1 MTEEKTID
9 QNTEL
14 FPEESLKEVVEAGVF
29 YGRRK
34 SKTNP
39 KMKPFVLANR
49 GGIEIINLYKTLED
63 LTRTL
68 EFVKEKVKGGGMV
81 LLVGTQ
87 PAAYEKIDELAQE
100 FSFPFVV
107 NRWLGG
113 TLTNY
118 KIISKRVEFWKK
130 LRLDSQT
137 GGLEKY
143 TKKEKGILE
152 SKMRKLEILL
162 GGLENMVRL
171 PDVVLMIDPE
181 VHKTAVREAIRMKIP
196 VVAFA
201 NIDCDPDVLDY
212 FVVGNSKAKKSV
224 DWFLDKVAA
233 VIREGKNAI
242 PVVNESVAA
251 QSQS

>member
-1 MTEEKTID
+1 MAEEKTID

-14 FPEESLKEVVEAGVF
+14 FPEESLKEVVGAGVF

-63 LTRTL
+63 LARVL
-68 EFVKEKVKGGGMV
+68 EFVREKAKGGGMI
-81 LLVGTQ
+81 LFVGTQ
-87 PAAYEKIDELAQE
+87 PAAYEKIGEIAKE
-100 FSFPFVV
+100 FGFPFVI

-113 TLTNY
+113 TLTNFS
-118 KIISKRVEFWKK
+118 IISKRVEYLKK
-130 LRLDSQT
+130 LRHDSET

-143 TKKEKGILE
+143 TKKERGILD
-152 SKMRKLEILL
+152 SKMRKLEELL
-162 GGLENMVRL
+162 GGLENLTRL
-171 PDVVLMIDPE
+171 PDVILVIDPE
-181 VHKTAVREAIRMKIP
+181 VHKTAIREAKRMKIP

-201 NIDCDPDVLDY
+201 NIDCDPDDLDY

-224 DWFLDKVAA
+224 DWFLDKTVEAIKEGKSAVPAVKETEAA
-233 VIREGKNAI
+233 VSSK
-242 PVVNESVAA
+242 
-251 QSQS
+251 

>member
-1 MTEEKTID
+1 MTEEKVID
-9 QNTEL
+9 RETEL
-14 FPEESLKEVVEAGVF
+14 FPEESLKEVVEAGIF

-63 LTRTL
+63 LTRVSDFL
-68 EFVKEKVKGGGMV
+68 KEKVRGGGMV
-81 LLVGTQ
+81 MLVGTQ
-87 PAAYEKIDELAQE
+87 PAAYEKIGELAGE

-118 KIISKRVEFWKK
+118 KIISKRVEYLKK
-130 LRLDSQT
+130 LRHDSET

-143 TKKEKGILE
+143 TKKERGILE
-152 SKMRKLEILL
+152 SKMRKLEELL
-162 GGLENMVRL
+162 GGLENMTRL
-171 PDVVLMIDPE
+171 PDVVLVIDPE
-181 VHKTAVREAIRMKIP
+181 IHRTAVREAKRMKIP

-201 NIDCDPDVLDY
+201 NIDSDPDELDH

-224 DWFLDKVAA
+224 DWFLDKVAT
-233 VIREGKNAI
+233 VIREGKTASSAI
-242 PVVNESVAA
+242 GEGVAI
-251 QSQS
+251 SQ

>member
-34 SKTNP
+34 SKTDP

-63 LTRTL
+63 LTRVS

-81 LLVGTQ
+81 LLIGTQ
-87 PAAYEKIDELAQE
+87 PAAYEKVDELAKE
-100 FSFPFVV
+100 FGFPFVV

-113 TLTNY
+113 TLTNF
-118 KIISKRVEFWKK
+118 KIISKRVEYWKK
-130 LRLDSQT
+130 LRHDSQT
-137 GGLEKY
+137 GGLDKY
-143 TKKEKGILE
+143 TKKEQGILK
-152 SKMRKLEILL
+152 SKMEKLEVLL
-162 GGLENMVRL
+162 GGLENMIRL
-171 PDVVLMIDPE
+171 PDLVLVIDPE
-181 VHKTAVREAIRMKIP
+181 VHKTAVREANRMKIP

-201 NIDCDPDVLDY
+201 NIDCNPDVLNY

-224 DWFLDKVAA
+224 DWFMDKMAEG
-233 VIREGKNAI
+233 IREGKAAV
-242 PVVNESVAA
+242 PVVSEVVAT
-251 QSQS
+251 SQ